1 MSNKKSNNLKTTH
14 SLQIFNQIVLGM
26 ESMHSKEYTHR
37 DLKPGNILINKN
49 GRVMIADFGWS
60 K

>member
-1 MSNKKSNNLKTTH
+1 MSNKKSNSLKITH
-14 SLQIFNQIVLGM
+14 IMQIFAQIVLGM
-26 ESMHSKEYTHR
+26 ESIHSKGYSHR